1 MHFIEY
7 FLLTLRLAFTGLALT
22 VLSVGANAAE
32 LIVVESNDC
41 PYCER
46 FHAEIAIAYPNTDEG
61 KLAPLHILQLGEA
74 MPTQYSDVKPA
85 RVTPTFILV
94 EGNKEID
101 RLEGYP
107 GDNYFWFLLGEMLA
121 KLDLSKL
128 DIN

>member
-46 FHAEIAIAYPNTDEG
+46 FHAEI
-61 KLAPLHILQLGEA
+61 
-74 MPTQYSDVKPA
+74 VKPA